1 MASGAPV
8 ATFFVVLGGTA
19 PETGVRRSAGEFAG
33 EGA

>member
-8 ATFFVVLGGTA
+8 ATFFVVLGETA
-19 PETGVRRSAGEFAG
+19 PEPGVRMTAGEFPG